1 MNELEIKWVIRTL
14 KNAIDSTE
22 KMWRNEEQP
31 HAFIV
36 GYLQGTMKSVI
47 EELEVKVNKNK

>member
-14 KNAIDSTE
+14 KNAIDGTE
-22 KMWRNEEQP
+22 KMWRNEEQS
-31 HAFIV
+31 HAFII

-47 EELEVKVNKNK
+47 EDLEVKANKNK